1 MPSFGI
7 SYLSKQALRDARRFM
22 DADQKGV
29 RDEIGFLI
37 VHQRYADR
45 FFPGTSVLHTRLRY
59 ALFVPWLYEDVREA
73 RQGGLKPAERLARA
87 ELRLTGRLIGEA
99 GVIGGLVYPK
109 PIDQPPSYVYWT
121 ALQKWGL
128 LGERPGGGSW
138 SRAQVNRLLAIA
150 PKSMLADDDD
160 QPLDR
165 QPWPFTACPPRSAD
179 WADDGKL
186 SFKLGKDEG
195 RGLARFL
202 RAVDS
207 PAFPGEPSLLS
218 RLVGKPLGSAEHAW
232 DETVLEL
239 AGPERPALLR
249 AGQAAA
255 LSAVG
260 RAIYAAQVE
269 ALKETLD
276 RRRCSD
282 VHRAALPGVVADWGA
297 HAAALDWAAFEED
310 MQSFSTPVREAL
322 AATLDWI
329 RCGSSDPLELEPAYR
344 RAEEYR
350 KQRRARLARTHDGVE
365 RRLEWSN
372 EEHGAAEPLHYRW
385 RNVKRLLA
393 DLEGVR

>member
-1 MPSFGI
+1 MPSFGFA
-7 SYLSKQALRDARRFM
+7 YLSKQALREARRFM
-22 DADQKGV
+22 NSDQKGV

-59 ALFVPWLYEDVREA
+59 ALFLPWLYEDVRDA
-73 RQGGLKPAERLARA
+73 RQSGLKPADRIARA
-87 ELRLTGRLIGEA
+87 EHRLTGRLIGES
-99 GVIGGLVYPK
+99 GVIGGLVHPK

-138 SRAQVNRLLAIA
+138 SRAQVNRLLAVA

-160 QPLDR
+160 QPLER
-165 QPWPFTACPPRSAD
+165 QPWPFTAPAPQAAD
-179 WADDGKL
+179 WSGDGKL
-186 SFKLGKDEG
+186 SFKLGKDEK
-195 RGLARFL
+195 RRLARSL

-218 RLVGKPLGSAEHAW
+218 RLVGKPLAGAEHAW
-232 DETVLEL
+232 DEAILEM

-260 RAIYAAQVE
+260 RVVYAALVE
-269 ALKETLD
+269 TVKETVD
-276 RRRCSD
+276 RRRCSN
-282 VHRAALPGVVADWGA
+282 VQREALPEVVADWGPQ
-297 HAAALDWAAFEED
+297 AAELDWEAFEED
-310 MQSFSTPVREAL
+310 MQSLSTPVREAL
-322 AATLDWI
+322 AATLEWI
-329 RCGSSDPLELEPAYR
+329 RNGSSDALALEPAYR
-344 RAEEYR
+344 CAEEYR
-350 KQRRARLARTHDGVE
+350 KQRRARLARTLDGIE
-365 RRLEWSN
+365 RRLEWNN